1 MVNWTEIFGVN
12 PSADRPDRALA
23 LGYAQT
29 GQEVLHALFA
39 LDVTLAR
46 ITLGTREPLVAQMRL
61 TWWHDALQAP
71 QPPAHPILRAL
82 REVDGTRAAAM
93 TDGWQ
98 QLLDTPDDDALAA
111 FASGRGELFALAA
124 AAIGATD
131 AVEAAGRGWALADL
145 AGITAD
151 RELAAR
157 ARATATPLLE
167 HAAGQ
172 RWSEAG
178 RALGGLVHLAR
189 RDLAAGAG
197 EAGARR
203 VARLAWYRLTGR

>member
-1 MVNWTEIFGVN
+1 MVNWAEIFGVN

-23 LGYAQT
+23 LGYART
-29 GQEVLHALFA
+29 GQEALHALFA

-46 ITLGTREPLVAQMRL
+46 ITLGTRDPLVAQMRL
-61 TWWHDALQAP
+61 TWWHDALQVP
-71 QPPAHPILRAL
+71 EPPAHPILRAL
-82 REVDGTRAAAM
+82 RDVDGARAAAM

-98 QLLDTPDDDALAA
+98 QLLDTPDDAALMA

-145 AGITAD
+145 SEITAD
-151 RELAAR
+151 RELARR
-157 ARATATPLLE
+157 ARVAATPLLE
-167 HAAGQ
+167 QAARQ
-172 RWSEAG
+172 RWSGGG
-178 RALGGLVHLAR
+178 RALGGLIHLAR
-189 RDLAAGAG
+189 LDLAVGVA

-203 VARLAWYRLTGR
+203 VARLAWHRLSGR